1 MKNKYGKIT
10 VLNEDDETLKKRL
23 KAYKNQDDIT

>member
-10 VLNEDDETLKKRL
+10 ALNEDDETLKKRL
-23 KAYKNQDDIT
+23 KAYKKQNDIT